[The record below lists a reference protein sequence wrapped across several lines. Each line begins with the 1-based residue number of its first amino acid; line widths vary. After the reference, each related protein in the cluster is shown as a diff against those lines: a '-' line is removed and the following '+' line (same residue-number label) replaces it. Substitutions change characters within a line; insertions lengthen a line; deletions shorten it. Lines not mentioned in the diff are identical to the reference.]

1 MKRIFTTLLLLF
13 IIHFGYG
20 QENTLKITAY
30 EGVIV
35 SGYVDQGAYLNFTGP
50 NLGLTFRQSKIMIGM
65 LPSLRFKNDTNT
77 PKNAFV
83 TPTLGL
89 GLTYLYK
96 SIAIQL
102 PMYYNAK
109 TSKSN
114 GAWNFGIGIGIKLSV
129 FKKQTP
135 TS

>member
-1 MKRIFTTLLLLF
+1 
-13 IIHFGYG
+13 
-20 QENTLKITAY
+20 
-30 EGVIV
+30 
-35 SGYVDQGAYLNFTGP
+35 
-50 NLGLTFRQSKIMIGM
+50 M

-83 TPTLGL
+83 TPTLGV

-96 SIAIQL
+96 SFAFQL
-102 PMYYNAK
+102 PLYYNAK

-114 GAWNFGIGIGIKLSV
+114 GAWNIGVGIGIKLSV